1 MPEMRPLNTM
11 ILVGALGL
19 VLAVGAAS
27 AQTPPPAGQP
37 PTQPPATQP
46 PATQPPAAQQP
57 PATPPAPPAPFP
69 EGARVAWVD
78 IQVVASNSVE
88 GKAATAK
95 IQEFNKKKAAELQ
108 DKQKALQAMQTKLQQ
123 GATVMSDPA
132 RSQLEKDIDKAN
144 RELQFAQSE
153 AQSEQQQ
160 LTNDLQN
167 DFQQKLG
174 PAIEAVAKEK
184 GLHMVFSIRDSGA
197 IWAQPGLDIS
207 AEVIKRFDA
216 MAKTPAK
223 K

>member
-11 ILVGALGL
+11 ILVGAMGL

-160 LTNDLQN
+160 LTNDLQ
-167 DFQQKLG
+167 QKLG